1 MTAAFI
7 TAILACIFGIGVIV
21 YGFKHR
27 WFG

>member
-1 MTAAFI
+1 MTGVLLYVAGL
-7 TAILACIFGIGVIV
+7 ILLGAGAIV

>member
-1 MTAAFI
+1 MTSALI
-7 TAILACIFGIGVIV
+7 WSLVVVSFGAGVIV

>member
-1 MTAAFI
+1 MTQAFI
-7 TAILACIFGIGVIV
+7 WSIALLTLGIAAIV

>member
-1 MTAAFI
+1 MTAAFVS
-7 TAILACIFGIGVIV
+7 AIIALLSGIVAIV

>member
-1 MTAAFI
+1 MTAAF
-7 TAILACIFGIGVIV
+7 TWAIIILLSGIAAIV